1 MQYDDPMPRP
11 GFDTY
16 VFVERIA
23 ANAAAL
29 HPFPEHHVGLV
40 REALAD
46 AGLEV
51 SVLGP
56 GAPEVGE
63 AVYFQSEPMDD
74 DALGLLADA
83 LTLRGI
89 GAYATPSSA
98 TPSATAW
105 GRSPCSPGWGTCSPA
120 PGGASS

>member
-1 MQYDDPMPRP
+1 MQYDDPMPRL

-63 AVYFQSEPMDD
+63 VTASTAGTY
-74 DALGLLADA
+74 
-83 LTLRGI
+83 
-89 GAYATPSSA
+89 SS
-98 TPSATAW
+98 TSRLSPTVRTAFS
-105 GRSPCSPGWGTCSPA
+105 GQGVA
-120 PGGASS
+120 P